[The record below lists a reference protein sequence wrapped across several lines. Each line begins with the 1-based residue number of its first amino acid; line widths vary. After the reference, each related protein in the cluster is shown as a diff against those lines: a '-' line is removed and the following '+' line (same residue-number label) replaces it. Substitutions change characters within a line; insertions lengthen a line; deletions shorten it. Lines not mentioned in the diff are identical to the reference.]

1 MYWDSDRFNDL
12 TSVVCRSCL
21 GSVWISMFRSGDVT
35 RSTTSGLSGTAYD
48 FGLQNQDCWHWI
60 LEKTQK
66 TNKSNSSWTLCKN
79 TCSILGIQILIGC
92 FCVINLKFLPFFP
105 NGNLNHLQLID
116 VKFKTSVKFFNDLE
130 AMKCKYIL
138 TLMLAWFC
146 MERFAL

>member
-1 MYWDSDRFNDL
+1 MHWDSDQFNDL

-48 FGLQNQDCWHWI
+48 FGLQNQDCWYWI
-60 LEKTQK
+60 LKKTQK
-66 TNKSNSSWTLCKN
+66 TNKSNTSWTLCKN
-79 TCSILGIQILIGC
+79 TCSILGIQILIVC

-105 NGNLNHLQLID
+105 SGNLNHLQLID
-116 VKFKTSVKFFNDLE
+116 VKFKTSVNFLMIWRPWNANIYWL
-130 AMKCKYIL
+130 
-138 TLMLAWFC
+138 LMLAWFR